1 MHYTLVGKHN
11 NGPWPVELWSLL
23 RPLLICMHVDASTRL
38 HKRLIPQYP
47 TPRATYSRH
56 FLFLLLLEPALE
68 LEIQQKIFS
77 HSYHKNV
84 QEKVKPAGNLHIFQ

>member
-38 HKRLIPQYP
+38 YTRLIPQYP
-47 TPRATYSRH
+47 TPRATLSRH

-68 LEIQQKIFS
+68 LEIQQKIF
-77 HSYHKNV
+77 
-84 QEKVKPAGNLHIFQ
+84 HILITRMCRRR